1 MCKENISGQFE
12 PVIDYIRKNLLPA
25 GNLIAIDGRCASGKS
40 TLASVLASEF
50 DCNVF
55 HMDDFFLHGAMRT
68 PERLSLPGENVDHE
82 RFLSEVLL
90 PASAGSP
97 VQYRR
102 YNCHLGDFEPT
113 KLISPKPISIIEGVY
128 SFHSS
133 LEGFYTMKLFLDI
146 APALQR
152 RRILVRN
159 MPEQAERFFNEWIP
173 MEENYF
179 QTFAVRSK
187 ADFIFT
193 AEE

>member
-1 MCKENISGQFE
+1 MDSIDFSLRFQPVLRYIQNNLQEYNI
-12 PVIDYIRKNLLPA
+12 
-25 GNLIAIDGRCASGKS
+25 IAVDGRCASGKT
-40 TLASVLASEF
+40 TLASVLKNGF
-50 DCNVF
+50 DCNIF

-82 RFLSEVLL
+82 RFLAEVLL
-90 PASAGSP
+90 PASAGKP

-113 KLISPKPISIIEGVY
+113 KLIPPKPISIIEGVY

>member
-1 MCKENISGQFE
+1 MTKEKLSGQFA
-12 PVIDYIRKNLLPA
+12 PVIDHIRNNLLPA

-40 TLASVLASEF
+40 TLASVLANEF

-82 RFLSEVLL
+82 RFLAEVLL
-90 PASAGSP
+90 PVSSGSC

-102 YNCHLGDFEPT
+102 YNCHLGEFEPT
-113 KLISPKPISIIEGVY
+113 KLIAPKPINIIEGVY
-128 SFHSS
+128 SFHAS
-133 LEGFYTMKLFLDI
+133 LAGFYTMKLFLDI
-146 APALQR
+146 DPALQR
-152 RRILVRN
+152 RRILGRN
-159 MPEQAERFFNEWIP
+159 SPEQAERFFNEWIP

-179 QTFAVRSK
+179 RTFSVRDK